1 MIIIVLLIDRQA
13 LPSVYGRNNDVM
25 GNSIPGFGSVGAANA
40 ATVSELRNELNA
52 QAYFRD

>member
-1 MIIIVLLIDRQA
+1 MHFNHKDRQA
-13 LPSVYGRNNDVM
+13 LPSVYGRNNDIM

-40 ATVSELRNELNA
+40 ASISQLRNELNA